1 MAEQQLQME
10 PIQKLDGNG
19 GVVEDTTMNLDDIPA
34 MEEDYAVSG
43 INPTAA
49 TQPDVGLR
57 PSRPQLEGAA
67 GLINIAAL
75 ETAVT
80 PDSVEET
87 LLSMRPSSQVQGL
100 LLGLAG
106 EDEEIRQAASLSVI
120 SNPRVSVLDKIQT
133 IAMMQDDVTGGD
145 VNSVQRQV
153 GHNMAHYDWMR
164 DDEEDS
170 GEWYEQASI
179 NAEAISRNIEAFD
192 PANGPAEEQRQDV
205 WAELDAMYRRSNE
218 DIGVLDFVEQVTPAG
233 SLPTLNATVA
243 RIYNDLGLKG
253 NFEKGLSYTAVGEAL
268 ADLRNTYHYASAD
281 QKEQIAKTVMAA
293 LKENTGLFQDSNDL
307 VITQVME
314 NLFSKEL
321 TGREFRDGAEFEKT
335 PAEQED
341 LRRQINELQG
351 QINAKRKSGDVSGLG
366 QLYSQQDALQE
377 SLAQMPGPG
386 RFADNTFNLL
396 DLVGLGQA
404 GRSTIAMGRKFVPRM
419 WQRLFSAS
427 PKAGAD
433 RMADAVTTPGI
444 AEQMGI
450 DPKLA
455 IEQGLPNAG
464 GKIERGVNVLATL
477 AARQQE
483 TIETA
488 LRQSMPVNMTL
499 SERAAALSELQDEL
513 GVLVEKRLPRAHIN
527 ATSVMERA
535 DGSGADIEAIF
546 GATTN
551 RGYARLDYAQNAA
564 KRMVE
569 DVLGADAPYD
579 IVQWN
584 ARSGAYEVVG
594 KAPSKTKGEFFIR
607 AQDSRSYA
615 STRKTYGAL
624 NIGDDAVAD
633 LTLGASVSRWTRA
646 LNIFDTELQG
656 WISTRARTAASS
668 EGIGAGLMKPIAS
681 MSSDKKQ
688 WLSKIIKDNEGKRV
702 LNDADLRAAGADD
715 EMVAAYDSFRRI
727 DDGIYDLVD
736 QNLRNQ
742 YMREG
747 LQDVHV
753 NGVRAGWAK
762 PVKSLN
768 RDTLIG
774 AKVFDPES
782 GAMIKMTQDD
792 VVKLYDNGGMAGRL
806 KFPMETP
813 NGRATHMLLSGKT
826 TRVLPIPQRGILPR
840 ITGHYPH
847 ITQGNYV
854 VYGVTKEGE
863 RVALKMAATATDAA
877 GYVARRGAISAGRV
891 AKGKTSRFASM
902 HYELDKS
909 LQNPEAWGQ
918 KLDEVFT
925 NNGGVLFG
933 QRSDAVLGNLSKDFG
948 AINVDPIQSLLTGW
962 NVATQSVTKGEL
974 VASMKQRL
982 HNFLRSPANRNL
994 FVDPETPAQY
1004 LGVKN
1009 INTAFT
1015 NVKARD
1021 TALAYAKQIEL
1032 MEHSPDAWRSATRE
1046 AYRRMSYTAF
1056 QLGQKPII
1064 QKTGLG
1070 VPLRKLEKALL
1081 DKSRHGANAVNSAMS
1096 YMHAVYIAMAAPKQF
1111 VLQAMQSLYAAG
1123 LSPTGYAKAVQQ
1135 FTAVAGGVMGRM
1147 QTLHGGAAVLSQAEL
1162 HNLAQ
1167 QTSKFF
1173 GMKPKE
1179 MTDLIDT
1186 VVESGLLDAVQ
1197 HNTMIK
1203 EAVADA
1209 AKKQLLSS
1217 ASGAEQTAGA
1227 ISRVVNTAGNVAS
1240 WPVRQLSKIGFQ
1252 GGENINQI
1260 MTFLTVYNADKAKG
1274 IADLASHAYRDQL
1287 VGRVAEL
1294 TGNMISEAAPDYTRS
1309 FLKPFFQWVQFQHK
1323 MVLMTLP
1330 KSLGGSSMFSG
1341 AEKARMAA
1349 VQTLLYGTQ
1358 ATAIT
1363 ATVHQVIELKLIE
1376 KLQGEDPNNE
1386 MVQFWRS
1393 EPAKAAFDGFLFDY
1407 TANKALQAIYGESD
1421 KEWRE
1426 FSWGKAFAPGA
1437 GSEFL
1442 SERIIGLVT
1451 LDKEAMFGVLG
1462 QQTSK
1467 LAQFANR
1474 ASDVAQGQWKGLDDV
1489 PFEQRAEQLTRQ
1501 GLASSIPMYDKYLSM
1516 RWAQEHD
1523 ERISAGGRVSEGF
1536 SNDLEV
1542 VLNFTLGVNP
1552 KETESYYAAMDRLG
1566 AKAASGNDDPVQR
1579 IADTYW
1585 KNLVGESTKWASQA
1599 PDESLYDTL
1608 LSNWTAEQ
1616 ALVLSA
1622 LNRRDKAR
1630 INEIIGVK
1638 LEAIASGEAKDADA
1652 AETAFVQKFATKLA
1666 AGGYGADG
1674 PSLAA
1679 YMSETEFVK
1688 NNPERAVLVQQA
1700 WEEILEEPSPDN
1712 LTTNEIGN

>member
-1 MAEQQLQME
+1 MAEQLQME
-10 PIQKLDGNG
+10 PIQKMDGNG
-19 GVVEDTTMNLDDIPA
+19 NIVEDTTMNLDDIPP

-49 TQPDVGLR
+49 TQPTLGLQ
-57 PSRPQLEGAA
+57 PTRPQLEGAA

-80 PDSVEET
+80 PDNVEEA
-87 LLSMRPSSQVQGL
+87 LLSMRPSAQVQGL
-100 LLGLAG
+100 LMGLAG
-106 EDEEIRQAASLSVI
+106 EDEETRQAASLSVLA
-120 SNPRVSVLDKIQT
+120 NPRTSVLDKINT
-133 IAMMQDDVTGGD
+133 IAMMQDDVKLDD
-145 VNSVQRQV
+145 VNAVQRQV

-170 GEWYEQASI
+170 GDWYEQASV
-179 NAEAISRNIEAFD
+179 NAESLSRNVEAFD

-205 WAELDAMYRRSNE
+205 WTELTEMYKRSDEN
-218 DIGVLDFVEQVTPAG
+218 IGLLDFAEQVTPVG

-307 VITQVME
+307 VITQVLE

-321 TGREFRDGAEFEKT
+321 TGQEFRGGAEFDKT
-335 PAEQED
+335 PAEQEALRKQIAD
-341 LRRQINELQG
+341 LQT
-351 QINAKRKSGDVSGLG
+351 QINAKRKSGDVGGLG
-366 QLYSQQDALQE
+366 KLYTQQDQLQDQ
-377 SLAQMPGPG
+377 LDQMPGPG
-386 RFADNTFNLL
+386 RVFDNAFNLL
-396 DLVGLGQA
+396 DLVGVGQA
-404 GRSTIAMGRKFVPRM
+404 GRASLAMGKKFVPRM

-427 PKAGAD
+427 PKAAAE
-433 RMADAVTTPGI
+433 RMADAVTKPGI

-450 DPKLA
+450 DSKLA

-477 AARQQE
+477 AQRQQE

-488 LRQSMPVNMTL
+488 LRQSRPVNMTM
-499 SERAAALSELQDEL
+499 SERAAALSELSDEL
-513 GVLVEKRLPRAHIN
+513 GALVEKKLPKAHVN
-527 ATSVMERA
+527 ATSVVERA

-546 GATTN
+546 GATTD
-551 RGYARLDYAQNAA
+551 RGYARLDYAQKAA
-564 KRMVE
+564 KNMVE
-569 DVLGADAPYD
+569 EVLGADAPYD
-579 IVQWN
+579 IVRWN
-584 ARSGAYEVVG
+584 AAESAYEVVG

-607 AQDSRSYA
+607 AKDTRSYA
-615 STRKTYGAL
+615 SARKTYGAL

-633 LTLGASVSRWTRA
+633 LTLGASVSRWTRG

-656 WISTRARTAASS
+656 WISTRTRTAASA
-668 EGIGAGLMKPIAS
+668 EGIGAGLLKPIAS
-681 MSSDKKQ
+681 MSTEQKQ

-702 LNDADLRAAGADD
+702 LTETDLRAAGADD
-715 EMVAAYDSFRRI
+715 SMVAGYESFRRI

-742 YMREG
+742 YLREG

-753 NGVRAGWAK
+753 NGTRVGWAK
-762 PVKSLN
+762 PVAALN
-768 RDTLIG
+768 RDSVAG
-774 AKVFDPES
+774 ARVFDPET
-782 GAMIKMTQDD
+782 GAMTRMSADE
-792 VVKLYDNGGMAGRL
+792 VARLYDSGGQAGRL

-813 NGRATHMLLSGKT
+813 NGRATHILLSGKA
-826 TRVLPIPQRGILPR
+826 TRTLPIPQRGILPR

-863 RVALKMAATATDAA
+863 RVALKMAQTATDAA
-877 GYVARRGAISAGRV
+877 EYVARRGAIASGRV
-891 AKGKTSRFASM
+891 AKGQTSRFASM

-925 NNGGVLFG
+925 NNGGVLYG
-933 QRSDAVLGNLSKDFG
+933 QRSEGTLGNLSRDFG
-948 AINVDPIQSLLTGW
+948 GIEVDPIQSLLTGW

-982 HNFLRSPANRNL
+982 YNFLRSPANRNL

-1009 INTAFT
+1009 VNTGFT

-1046 AYRRMSYTAF
+1046 VYRRMSYTAF
-1056 QLGQKPII
+1056 QLGQRPII
-1064 QKTGLG
+1064 QRTGLG
-1070 VPLRKLEKALL
+1070 TPLRKLEKALL

-1135 FTAVAGGVMGRM
+1135 FTAIAGGVMGRM
-1147 QTLHGGAAVLSQAEL
+1147 QTMHGGKSVMSQAEL

-1217 ASGAEQTAGA
+1217 ASGAEQSAGA
-1227 ISRVVNTAGNVAS
+1227 VSRVFNTAGNIAT

-1274 IADLASHAYRDQL
+1274 AADLASHAYRDSL

-1294 TGNMISEAAPDYTRS
+1294 TGNMVSAAAPEYTRS
-1309 FLKPFFQWVQFQHK
+1309 YLKPFFQWVQFQHK

-1330 KSLGGSSMFSG
+1330 KSLGGSNMFSG

-1363 ATVHQVIELKLIE
+1363 AVAHQAIESKLID

-1386 MVQFWRS
+1386 LVQFWRS

-1421 KEWRE
+1421 KEWRD

-1442 SERIIGLVT
+1442 SERIMGLVT

-1467 LAQFANR
+1467 LAQFAQR

-1489 PFEQRAEQLTRQ
+1489 PFEQRAEQLMKQ
-1501 GLASSIPMYDKYLSM
+1501 GLAASIPMYDKYLSM

-1536 SNDLEV
+1536 TNDLHTM
-1542 VLNFTLGVNP
+1542 LNFTLGVNT
-1552 KETESYYAAMDRLG
+1552 KDTESYYAAMDKLG
-1566 AKAASGNDDPVQR
+1566 RAVASGSDDPIQR

-1585 KNLVGESTKWASQA
+1585 KNLVGESTKWAAQA
-1599 PDESLYDTL
+1599 PDDSLYDTL

-1616 ALVLSA
+1616 ALVLST

-1666 AGGYGADG
+1666 SGGFGADG

-1688 NNPERAVLVQQA
+1688 NNPERAILVQQA

>member
-1 MAEQQLQME
+1 MAEQQLQLE
-10 PIQKLDGNG
+10 PLQRMDGNG
-19 GVVEDTTMNLDDIPA
+19 NVIEDSTVSLDDVPA
-34 MEEDYAVSG
+34 MEEDFAVAG

-49 TQPDVGLR
+49 TQPDIGLR
-57 PSRPQLEGAA
+57 PSRPTLEGAA

-80 PDSVEET
+80 PDNVEEA
-87 LLSMRPSSQVQGL
+87 LLSLRPSSQVQGL
-100 LLGLAG
+100 LMGLAG
-106 EDEEIRQAASLSVI
+106 EDEETRQGASISII
-120 SNPRVSVLDKIQT
+120 SNPRVSVVDKISA
-133 IAMMQDDVTGGD
+133 IAGMQDESKLDD
-145 VNSVQRQV
+145 VNAVQRQV

-170 GEWYEQASI
+170 DEWYAQAGLH
-179 NAEAISRNIEAFD
+179 AEDMPRNVEAFD
-192 PANGPAEEQRQDV
+192 PSIGPVGEQRADV
-205 WAELDAMYRRSNE
+205 WAELNEMYKQSNE
-218 DIGVLDFVEQVTPAG
+218 NIGLLDFAEQITPVG

-253 NFEKGLSYTAVGEAL
+253 NFEQGLSYTAVGEAL
-268 ADLRNTYHYASAD
+268 ADLRNTYHYASPE

-293 LKENTGLFQDSNDL
+293 LRENTGLFQDSNDL

-321 TGREFRDGAEFEKT
+321 TGREFRDGAEFDKT
-335 PAEQED
+335 PEEQEA
-341 LRRQINELQG
+341 LRKQIQDIQT
-351 QINAKRKSGDVSGLG
+351 QINAKRASGDVAGLG
-366 QLYSQQDALQE
+366 ALYTQQDKLAD
-377 SLAQMPGPG
+377 SLAQLPGPG
-386 RFADNTFNLL
+386 RVMDNAFNLL

-404 GRSTIAMGRKFVPRM
+404 GRSTIAMGRKFVPQM
-419 WQRLFSAS
+419 WKRLFSIS
-427 PKAGAD
+427 PKAGAE
-433 RMADAVTTPGI
+433 RMADAVTKPGI

-455 IEQGLPNAG
+455 VEQGLPNAG

-477 AARQQE
+477 AQRHQE

-488 LRQSMPVNMTL
+488 LRQGQPVNMTL
-499 SERAAALSELQDEL
+499 SERAAAHSELMDEI
-513 GVLVEKRLPRAHIN
+513 GALVEKKLPKVHIN
-527 ATSVMERA
+527 ATSVVERA

-546 GATTN
+546 GATTS

-564 KRMVE
+564 KRLVE
-569 DVLGADAPYD
+569 EVFGADAPYD

-584 ARSGAYEVVG
+584 AKSGAYEAVG
-594 KAPSKTKGEFFIR
+594 KAPSKTRGEFFIR
-607 AQDSRSYA
+607 AKDSRSYA
-615 STRKTYGAL
+615 SARKTYGAL
-624 NIGDDAVAD
+624 NIGDDSVAD
-633 LTLGASVSRWTRA
+633 LTLGASVSRWTRG

-656 WISTRARTAASS
+656 WISTRARTAASA

-681 MSSDKKQ
+681 MSTEKKQ
-688 WLSKIIKDNEGKRV
+688 WLSKIIRDNEGKRV
-702 LNDADLRAAGADD
+702 LTNADLRAAGADD
-715 EMVAAYDSFRRI
+715 EMVAAYESFRRI
-727 DDGIYDLVD
+727 DDGIYDIVD

-742 YMREG
+742 YLREG
-747 LQDVHV
+747 LQDVRV
-753 NGVRAGWAK
+753 NGTRAGWAK
-762 PVKSLN
+762 PVANLN
-768 RDTLIG
+768 RDTVVG
-774 AKVFDPES
+774 ARVFDPET
-782 GAMIKMTQDD
+782 GAMTKMASDD
-792 VVKLYDNGGMAGRL
+792 VVKLYESGGQVGRL
-806 KFPMETP
+806 KFPIESA
-813 NGRATHMLLSGKT
+813 NGRATHILLSGKAT
-826 TRVLPIPQRGILPR
+826 KTLPIPSRGVLPR

-847 ITQGNYV
+847 ITQANYV

-877 GYVARRGAISAGRV
+877 EYVARRTAISKSRV
-891 AKGKTSRFASM
+891 GKGKTSRFASL

-925 NNGGVLFG
+925 NNGGILFG
-933 QRSDAVLGNLSKDFG
+933 QRSDAYLGNLSKDFG
-948 AINVDPIQSLLTGW
+948 GINVDPIQSLLTGW

-982 HNFLRSPANRNL
+982 YNFLRKPENRNL

-1009 INTAFT
+1009 VNTQFT

-1021 TALAYAKQIEL
+1021 TAMAYAKQIEL

-1046 AYRRMSYTAF
+1046 VYRRMSYTAF
-1056 QLGQKPII
+1056 QLGQKPLI
-1064 QKTGLG
+1064 KNSALK
-1070 VPLRKLEKALL
+1070 VPLRRLEKMLL

-1096 YMHAVYIAMAAPKQF
+1096 YMHAIYIAMAAPKQF

-1147 QTLHGGAAVLSQAEL
+1147 QTLHGGKAVLTRAEL
-1162 HNLAQ
+1162 DNLAQ

-1209 AKKQLLSS
+1209 AQKQLLMT
-1217 ASGAEQTAGA
+1217 ASGAEQGIGTV
-1227 ISRVVNTAGNVAS
+1227 SRALNTAGNVAT

-1260 MTFLTVYNADKAKG
+1260 MTFLTVYNADKANG
-1274 IADLASHAYRDQL
+1274 IADLTSHAYRDQL

-1294 TGNMISEAAPDYTRS
+1294 TGNMVSVAAPEYTRS

-1341 AEKARMAA
+1341 PEKARMAA

-1363 ATVHQVIELKLIE
+1363 AVAHKAIEQNLID

-1386 MVQFWRS
+1386 LVQFWRS
-1393 EPAKAAFDGFLFDY
+1393 EPAKAVFDGFLFDY

-1421 KEWRE
+1421 KEWRD

-1437 GSEFL
+1437 GSDFL
-1442 SERIIGLVT
+1442 SERIMGLVT

-1467 LAQFANR
+1467 LAQFAQR

-1489 PFEQRAEQLTRQ
+1489 PFEQRAEQLMKQ
-1501 GLASSIPMYDKYLSM
+1501 GLAASIPMYDKYLAM

-1523 ERISAGGRVSEGF
+1523 ERISAGGRISEGF
-1536 SNDLEV
+1536 SNDLES
-1542 VLNFTLGVNP
+1542 VLSFTLGVNT

-1566 AKAASGNDDPVQR
+1566 KQAASGSDDPIQR

-1585 KNLVGESTKWASQA
+1585 KNLIGESTKWAAQA
-1599 PDESLYDTL
+1599 PDDSLYDTL

-1616 ALVLSA
+1616 ALVLSS

-1630 INEIIGVK
+1630 INEIIGVR
-1638 LEAIASGEAKDADA
+1638 LEAIASGEAVDADA
-1652 AETAFVQKFATKLA
+1652 AETAFVKKFADKLA
-1666 AGGYGADG
+1666 SGGYGADG

-1688 NNPERAVLVQQA
+1688 NNPERAILIQQA